1 MSEMSLF
8 DSHGKFVMPPDQVIA
23 TLDES
28 KRERFDDLRVAAELA
43 EKAEI
48 DLQTS
53 RRLVEE
59 CAENLRVASAKLL
72 KLRPKMTQVSLAKD
86 MIAQRRAGLI
96 A

>member
-59 CAENLRVASAKLL
+59 CAEKSSR
-72 KLRPKMTQVSLAKD
+72 RECQ
-86 MIAQRRAGLI
+86 IAQAPAEDDAG
-96 A
+96 